1 VVDPLALGPMMA
13 PSPPE
18 RFAGPPSAPLPSP
31 AMLSFFNRR
40 PGLCSALI
48 VTLAG
53 SALLWFVTDM
63 QAQDRALLKA
73 CQAGPDPA
81 ACMVRL
87 YGR

>member
-1 VVDPLALGPMMA
+1 MAHNGCKPEAIRAALR
-13 PSPPE
+13 SQ
-18 RFAGPPSAPLPSP
+18 

-40 PGLCSALI
+40 PGICSALL
-48 VTLAG
+48 VTIAG

-63 QAQDRALLKA
+63 QAKDRALLKA

>member
-1 VVDPLALGPMMA
+1 
-13 PSPPE
+13 
-18 RFAGPPSAPLPSP
+18 
-31 AMLSFFNRR
+31 MLSFFSRF
-40 PGLCSALI
+40 PGRCSAVI
-48 VTLAG
+48 VTLTG

-63 QAQDRALLKA
+63 QAEDRALLKT